1 MRRFS
6 YVLEWAGIVV
16 VVSMLV
22 LRLPMLL
29 AYFIN
34 VPNVLDYLPLQ
45 RGFMSGFILAFCS
58 VQISL
63 VLHNETLRE
72 AFRAHRQLLR
82 RDFRRLAWFCLICG
96 LNFFLILVIDAMVRS
111 AIADR
116 AAAMI
121 VWKSIFVFCGLWLP
135 AGSLL
140 PGLFSSANAK
150 AGGSRRRIGFVI
162 ERMKTSDAATE
173 ITRASKS
180 NLAFA
185 FIAMSGARR
194 RDITTFYAF
203 CRVIDDIADDNLRDP
218 ETKRRELARWRQS
231 LRGEF
236 ANEPALARPVRQLIL
251 TYPITP
257 EMLEEIITGVEMDVD
272 IRRYATWDE
281 LRVYCHRVASAV
293 GLVSIEIFGYRNPQ
307 CRDYAIAL
315 GLALQMTN
323 IIRDVATDLKADR
336 IYLPAQDLAR
346 FHYDEQDL
354 RNHLADSRFTQLMN
368 FEAARAEKFFAD
380 AARLLPPEDR
390 RSMLPAE
397 IMRSIYHALLRRMKV
412 DNFRIFE
419 KGYRLSKLE
428 KSGRVTAQ
436 VLNCFLNLP
445 RQVSV

>member
-1 MRRFS
+1 
-6 YVLEWAGIVV
+6 
-16 VVSMLV
+16 
-22 LRLPMLL
+22 
-29 AYFIN
+29 
-34 VPNVLDYLPLQ
+34 
-45 RGFMSGFILAFCS
+45 
-58 VQISL
+58 
-63 VLHNETLRE
+63 
-72 AFRAHRQLLR
+72 
-82 RDFRRLAWFCLICG
+82 
-96 LNFFLILVIDAMVRS
+96 
-111 AIADR
+111 
-116 AAAMI
+116 
-121 VWKSIFVFCGLWLP
+121 
-135 AGSLL
+135 
-140 PGLFSSANAK
+140 
-150 AGGSRRRIGFVI
+150 
-162 ERMKTSDAATE
+162 MKTSDAATE

-231 LRGEF
+231 LQGEF

-293 GLVSIEIFGYRNPQ
+293 GLVSIEIFGYKNPQ

-346 FHYDEQDL
+346 FHYDEEDL
-354 RNHLADSRFTQLMN
+354 RNHLADSRFIQLMN
-368 FEAARAEKFFAD
+368 FEAARAEKFFED
-380 AARLLPPEDR
+380 ASRLLPPEDR

-397 IMRSIYHALLRRMKV
+397 IMRSIYQALLRRMKL
-412 DNFRIFE
+412 DNFRVFE
-419 KGYRLSKLE
+419 KRYRVSKLE

-436 VLNCFLNLP
+436 FLTCFLNLR
-445 RQVSV
+445 RQTSV